1 MFKDIIVPLALGS
14 EKDPA
19 RDYAFSI
26 AQAFDAHITGVAY
39 DLEPIAPPTII
50 GTIPGD
56 FLAEQKA
63 NASRQA
69 AEAVARFEAQAAH
82 LGLAHEP
89 LTLPVR
95 LAEAAVAFA
104 RMARRYDLVVV
115 PQAMPSGS
123 GVEELTI
130 EAALFQSGRPLL
142 MVPYI
147 QTKPLALDRVAIA
160 WDGGEQAAR
169 AIHDAMPLLRKAKQ
183 VQVVT
188 ISTQR
193 APTDEMPSA
202 DIARHLARHGLN
214 VEAKRLVSGELDV
227 ASTLLS
233 HFVDDSIDLVVMG
246 GYGHS
251 RIREFILG
259 GATRGMLASATIPA
273 FMAH

>member
-1 MFKDIIVPLALGS
+1 MFKDIIVPLALGA

-19 RDYAFSI
+19 RDYAFSL
-26 AQAFDAHITGVAY
+26 AQAFEAHITGVAY
-39 DLEPIAPPTII
+39 ELEPIAPPTII
-50 GTIPGD
+50 GTIPAD
-56 FLAEQKA
+56 FLTEQKA
-63 NASRQA
+63 NAVKQA
-69 AEAVARFEAQAAH
+69 AEAVARFETQANH
-82 LGLAHEP
+82 LGVPHEAR
-89 LTLPVR
+89 TLSVR

-104 RMARRYDLVVV
+104 RLARRYDLVVA
-115 PQAMPSGS
+115 PQATPESSGI
-123 GVEELTI
+123 EELTI

-147 QTKPLALDRVAIA
+147 QTKPLTLDRVAIA

-169 AIHDAMPLLRKAKQ
+169 AVHDAMPLLLKAKH

-188 ISTQR
+188 ISTR
-193 APTDEMPSA
+193 RMPADEIPAA
-202 DIARHLARHGLN
+202 DIARHLARHGLE
-214 VEAKRLVSGELDV
+214 VEAKRLVSGELDI

-233 HFVDDSIDLVVMG
+233 HFADEGIDLVVMG

-259 GATRGMLASATIPA
+259 GATRGILASATVPA